1 MSFDMII
8 LNQSINTMQKYATQ
22 IQIALSLILKL
33 NMFIKTL
40 QIMLRKDLIHQI
52 IQSTDNCIEQ
62 KQKNDWINER

>member
-1 MSFDMII
+1 
-8 LNQSINTMQKYATQ
+8 
-22 IQIALSLILKL
+22 
-33 NMFIKTL
+33 MFIKTL